1 MLSNE
6 ASTIGLSNLLKSKWE
21 FCSQDKDDLE
31 RIKEKTFRFG
41 SNIFKKQSLPY
52 LTAAVLSFLTFDQE
66 ILTSSQRN
74 NLNVGKVKQLGKE
87 VPHRQAKCMF

>member
-1 MLSNE
+1 MCVYMCNKVE
-6 ASTIGLSNLLKSKWE
+6 R
-21 FCSQDKDDLE
+21 SQQENMYLTLVDNDQNDLE

-87 VPHRQAKCMF
+87 VPHRQAKHMF